1 MPEIKRRIKDSVF
14 TLMFRE
20 PKYALQLYQSLHPED
35 RDVTEEEGI
44 LTSFLA
50 SRQKEVRDI
59 MITLFDQE
67 RAIELYVRGEKAE
80 GKAEGKALGIVQGNL
95 EKTKTV
101 IKNMLERGFS
111 DEDICALAECS
122 VEMID
127 SLR

>member
-1 MPEIKRRIKDSVF
+1 M
-14 TLMFRE
+14 
-20 PKYALQLYQSLHPED
+20 Y
-35 RDVTEEEGI
+35 
-44 LTSFLA
+44 SFLPDKGGFTWEA
-50 SRQKEVRDI
+50 LT
-59 MITLFDQE
+59 TLFNAPALWKKWKEMQSMKKEGDEYDMCQAMLELQE
-67 RAIELYVRGEKAE
+67 ERKAE